1 MGNKKRVMFSLEE
14 EPYEELR
21 AIAKKLKLQNRWLSY
36 EVDKLVDGLRI
47 VLGEAIKASEQ
58 GKEMTEL
65 QVMRFALKTIETKE
79 GMKLKDLLG
88 E

>member
-1 MGNKKRVMFSLEE
+1 MTKKRVMISLEE
-14 EPYEELR
+14 EPYNELR
-21 AIAKKLKLQNRWLSY
+21 AIAKKLGLQNRWLSY